1 MAWWP
6 RRTICGSQ
14 IFFDIFYLTLRHP
27 SSLPNPCVVLEGCW
41 QLSSSNS
48 CVSIFPHLPTDPF
61 LRYLDI
67 IYPATRGFPGS
78 SDGKESAYNAG
89 HPGSIPGSE
98 RFLGER
104 NGNPL
109 QYTCL
114 ENFMDRGAWWT
125 VVHEVTKSQT
135 RLSNHTFTF
144 TCLISEIVSL
154 KLSPGVILSIKWSIE
169 HRWF

>member
-1 MAWWP
+1 MWKTNFNIKMAWWP

-98 RFLGER
+98 RFLGEG
-104 NGNPL
+104 NGYPL
-109 QYTCL
+109 QYSYL
-114 ENFMDRGAWWT
+114 ENPHRQRNLVGCSPWGHKWALGYTWRF
-125 VVHEVTKSQT
+125 
-135 RLSNHTFTF
+135 LF
-144 TCLISEIVSL
+144 LI
-154 KLSPGVILSIKWSIE
+154 G
-169 HRWF
+169 